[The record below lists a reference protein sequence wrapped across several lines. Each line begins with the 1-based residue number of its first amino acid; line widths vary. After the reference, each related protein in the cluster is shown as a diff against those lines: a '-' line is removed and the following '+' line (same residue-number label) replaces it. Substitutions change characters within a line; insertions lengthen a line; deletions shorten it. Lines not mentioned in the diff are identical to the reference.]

1 MPAQTHGRA
10 RNGFHILA
18 NSRGR
23 STNLNQAPCDTD
35 AACEKAYCCGPAIQP
50 LGMKPQGC
58 KRGLCSF
65 TPNRGR
71 KRALALGGIGS
82 RSSIIKRAITRR
94 VENRNQM
101 PKNYVPSATRPRNAT
116 EWPTVNAICKN
127 TQPCYHCTCCTITM
141 TKNHPRNA
149 CLGTCQNNKKC
160 CCTLASIISPTGSL
174 TLTVNQS
181 PPVLNKAY
189 FTSKYWYKLVPG
201 DLPSI
206 GSASAITPCNLR
218 KVWAFAFPSISGPA
232 DIITLILEGTQP
244 AGFTT
249 MRIQLGDNSFHNVP
263 ISAGEQVAEKG
274 GLIVLFDF
282 VNTGLT
288 LANGQQWV
296 FGQSYSISFL

>member
-1 MPAQTHGRA
+1 LRAFVMSSYLFLVCVVASDVNPSLIFIPNVDNNATANMIKNNIDLSNFIIYNELEKIEKYLRINLSIYHMPAQTHGRA

-127 TQPCYHCTCCTITM
+127 TQTCDHCTCCTITM

-160 CCTLASIISPTGSL
+160 C
-174 TLTVNQS
+174 
-181 PPVLNKAY
+181 
-189 FTSKYWYKLVPG
+189 KLVNECCPG
-201 DLPSI
+201 
-206 GSASAITPCNLR
+206 
-218 KVWAFAFPSISGPA
+218 
-232 DIITLILEGTQP
+232 
-244 AGFTT
+244 
-249 MRIQLGDNSFHNVP
+249 IQIPV
-263 ISAGEQVAEKG
+263 
-274 GLIVLFDF
+274 VLH
-282 VNTGLT
+282 
-288 LANGQQWV
+288 
-296 FGQSYSISFL
+296 